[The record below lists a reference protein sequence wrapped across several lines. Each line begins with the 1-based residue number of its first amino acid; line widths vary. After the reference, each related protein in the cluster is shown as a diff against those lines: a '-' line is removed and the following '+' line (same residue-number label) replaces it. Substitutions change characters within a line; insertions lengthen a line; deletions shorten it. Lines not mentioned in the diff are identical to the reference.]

1 MGSSNRR
8 SQREHRGPAPG
19 PVVGDD
25 AAAGDRGDQGR
36 VAGAGRMVDRQVECP
51 ALGVPGRGLP
61 VQGLLPAGFTGH
73 ELAREEVTE
82 QGMVAVRAPVLVH
95 EEGGLCEPV
104 QELRRVL
111 PICQVV
117 AERPGQLL
125 EDRCARQEGDLVIR
139 APLEQFG
146 SQVVDDEPIGRGIDP
161 RSLAARPA
169 SAEGRER
176 ERGWPAAGLAHQ
188 LPDLLGGQQQLSAVQ
203 PRRLLLVQRE
213 LIGTDLQHRPVAAP
227 SREGQVDPVASRE
240 HDLRSVG
247 EIHDELGERVE
258 ARLRCKAVRI
268 VEDDQ
273 DRVARRG
280 LQQSAD
286 NGPVRHG
293 AREDGRRRCPDPA
306 ACTGRSP
313 SPGRSGRRRGR
324 CRRRRL
330 SARRSTGILG
340 DPLDEEARLAVAGR
354 GDERD
359 ERSIRGRAKRAKE
372 LRPAHGPC
380 VPARDQEFRL
390 KQAAAKQAARQLGRH
405 QPRTRRRSCRTR
417 K

>member
-1 MGSSNRR
+1 MPL
-8 SQREHRGPAPG
+8 PAIG
-19 PVVGDD
+19 
-25 AAAGDRGDQGR
+25 GDQGR

-82 QGMVAVRAPVLVH
+82 QGMVAVRASVLVH

-111 PICQVV
+111 PICQDV

-125 EDRCARQEGDLVIR
+125 EDRCARQEGDLVVR
-139 APLEQFG
+139 APLEQLG
-146 SQVVDDEPIGRGIDP
+146 SQVVDDEPIGGGIDP

-169 SAEGRER
+169 SPEGRER

-203 PRRLLLVQRE
+203 PRRLLLVHRE

-247 EIHDELGERVE
+247 EIDDELGERVE
-258 ARLRCKAVRI
+258 AGLRGKAVRI

-273 DRVARRG
+273 DRVTRRS

-293 AREDGRRRCPDPA
+293 AREDGVEDVRIQRRAPVDRRREVGQEDDGIVVDVVDCQPGDRPRSPRRP
-306 ACTGRSP
+306 TGRGGS
-313 SPGRSGRRRGR
+313 SCRSRAGRR
-324 CRRRRL
+324 
-330 SARRSTGILG
+330 AR
-340 DPLDEEARLAVAGR
+340 
-354 GDERD
+354 
-359 ERSIRGRAKRAKE
+359 
-372 LRPAHGPC
+372 
-380 VPARDQEFRL
+380 
-390 KQAAAKQAARQLGRH
+390 
-405 QPRTRRRSCRTR
+405 
-417 K
+417 